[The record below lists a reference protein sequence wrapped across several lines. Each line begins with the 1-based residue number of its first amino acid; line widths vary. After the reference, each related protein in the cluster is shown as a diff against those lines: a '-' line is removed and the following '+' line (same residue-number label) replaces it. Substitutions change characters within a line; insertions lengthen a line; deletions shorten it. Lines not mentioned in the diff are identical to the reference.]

1 MPGSEQEP
9 HRLREIAYAAF
20 TRKLLAREMLPGQF
34 VTQRELVALT
44 GMPLGAIRE
53 LIPRLEAEG
62 LIKTVPQRGLQI
74 AHIDI
79 GLIRNAFQFRI
90 FVEREAIAIYA
101 RAASAD
107 TLARLRERHERIVRE
122 AEAGGGADLAERAQA
137 VDWGMHDE
145 IVHSLGNAII
155 SNAYRVNSIKIRLIR
170 QDRIGISDDIV
181 QSVMA
186 EHIAVIDQLD
196 RRDPVAAAAALTQH
210 LNNSR
215 TRALSV

>member
-1 MPGSEQEP
+1 MAGPEAEP

-20 TRKLLAREMLPGQF
+20 TQKLLAREMLPGQF

-44 GMPLGAIRE
+44 ETPLGAIRE

-74 AHIDI
+74 AHIDV

-90 FVEREAIAIYA
+90 FLEREAVQIFA
-101 RAASAD
+101 RAATAD
-107 TLARLRERHERIVRE
+107 ALARLRERHERIVRE
-122 AEAGGGADLAERAQA
+122 AEAGGGPDLAERAQA
-137 VDWGMHDE
+137 VDWSMHDE
-145 IVHSLGNAII
+145 IVHALGNEIV
-155 SNAYRVNSIKIRLIR
+155 STAYRVNSIKIRLIR

-181 QSVMA
+181 LSVMG
-186 EHIAVIDQLD
+186 EHMAVIDQLD
-196 RRDPVAAAAALTQH
+196 RRDPMGAATALTQH

-215 TRALSV
+215 NRALSV